1 MVLARRV
8 AQSGVRL
15 LLVRGSADPAF
26 RACCAEQAV
35 LCLTGTTSQD
45 LPSSAGA
52 TVTRNQLIGLPRA
65 QTVQLQ
71 GRLVVCG
78 ARRGSTRRRACHLAA
93 WAAAFTQPSR
103 LHRGYSC
110 TVTLTEKNKRVEML
124 ICETS
129 LQADSYIACAVSCTY
144 IQLCIA
150 FRTPVSACVGLR
162 GSVQKLSSKF
172 PFGTHGRL

>member
-93 WAAAFTQPSR
+93 CGMGSSLHPAPSP
-103 LHRGYSC
+103 
-110 TVTLTEKNKRVEML
+110 
-124 ICETS
+124 
-129 LQADSYIACAVSCTY
+129 ADSIEDTAV
-144 IQLCIA
+144 QLHLQKKINA
-150 FRTPVSACVGLR
+150 LR
-162 GSVQKLSSKF
+162 C
-172 PFGTHGRL
+172 